1 MNKPDIIISVIIL
14 IPALIGLKNGFLKS
28 IFSLAGIVAGL
39 FFATRYN
46 DKITSA
52 LSFIKTDEKF
62 LSILSFIAII
72 ILTYFIFSYA
82 AGKLSRINPIAT
94 AADKLLGILFGML
107 KGLIVASLLLI
118 LSENT
123 LNIFT
128 KNETDSSVLYSKV
141 ISVAP
146 GVYDYIK
153 KYFPDAKEFYD
164 ELNHIFAGDT

>member
-28 IFSLAGIVAGL
+28 IFSLAGIIAGL
-39 FFATRYN
+39 FLATRYN

-52 LSFIKTDEKF
+52 LSFLKTDEKL
-62 LSILSFIAII
+62 LSILSFITII

-82 AGKLSRINPIAT
+82 AGKLSRINPVAT
-94 AADKLLGILFGML
+94 AADKLLGISFGIL

-118 LSENT
+118 LLENT

-128 KNETDSSVLYSKV
+128 KIETESSVLYRKV
-141 ISVAP
+141 ITVAP
-146 GVYDYIK
+146 DIYDYMK
-153 KYFPDAKEFYD
+153 MYFPDAKEFYD
-164 ELNHIFAGDT
+164 ELNHIFTGKS